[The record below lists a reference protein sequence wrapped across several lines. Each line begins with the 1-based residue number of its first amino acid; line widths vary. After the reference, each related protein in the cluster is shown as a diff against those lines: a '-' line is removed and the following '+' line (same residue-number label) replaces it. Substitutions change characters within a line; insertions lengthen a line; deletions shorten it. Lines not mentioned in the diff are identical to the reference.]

1 MTTLVLVEDHPLM
14 LQLAAALLHDAFAD
28 LNVQCFADAESAL
41 FFLSNNSVDVVV
53 SDIALPGLSGMAL
66 LEILHRQQPQLPVIL
81 QSIYD
86 MKENHDLA
94 VLLHAYRLLDK
105 SLLGQQLV
113 PTVRAALA
121 ARQGAT

>member
-14 LQLAAALLHDAFAD
+14 LQLAAALLRDAFAD
-28 LNVQCFADAESAL
+28 ADVQCFADAESAL
-41 FFLSNNSVDVVV
+41 FFLNSNPVDVVV
-53 SDIALPGLSGMAL
+53 SDIALPGMSGMAL

-86 MKENHDLA
+86 MKENRELA
-94 VLLHAYRLLDK
+94 ALLHAYRLLDK
-105 SLLGQQLV
+105 SLLAQQLV

-121 ARQGAT
+121 TPRGTP